1 MAAVRLGAHALVFEG
16 IRMQFVRAAA
26 EGDAAR
32 FVVGRHNNQRFVGV
46 LAVELVCHAN
56 GFVKIFHFVEHR
68 GGIVA
73 VASPVNLAAFHHKE
87 ETFAVALRFGE
98 LADAGTR
105 DVLQSQVALLA
116 VDGIRQGSGIFL
128 CRSFGLEEDNLFGLA
143 HFLFEILIA
152 AGNHVASLFA
162 LCIKVWRTGVILIG
176 RFQEIRTA
184 KVVEARLR
192 QLRADFI
199 ILAAIAH
206 VGVESCRRGVVDGN
220 ARGYAHCRS
229 VLLGTDGHAVNR
241 CCEVGQQAERTVLR
255 LMSRCQRRAC
265 CGGVGHAVCARVG
278 RDERRGGKVSE
289 AQRRSADAPFEG
301 REIGFR
307 AVYLV
312 DAHAVADEIKH
323 ILGLALRETGQGD

>member
-1 MAAVRLGAHALVFEG
+1 M
-16 IRMQFVRAAA
+16 
-26 EGDAAR
+26 
-32 FVVGRHNNQRFVGV
+32 
-46 LAVELVCHAN
+46 LAVKFVSHAN
-56 GFVKIFHFVEHR
+56 GIVEIFHFVEHR

-73 VASPVNLAAFHHKE
+73 VARPVNLAALHHQE
-87 ETFAVALRFGE
+87 EAFAFALRFRE
-98 LADAGTR
+98 LADAGAG

-116 VDGIRQGSGIFL
+116 VDGVRQAFRIFL
-128 CRSFGLEEDNLFGLA
+128 GGRFGLEQDNLVGLA

-162 LCIKVWRTGVILIG
+162 LCIKVGRTGVFLIG

-199 ILAAIAH
+199 ILAAITH

-241 CCEVGQQAERTVLR
+241 CCEVGQQAERTVLC

-278 RDERRGGKVSE
+278 RDERRGGKISE
-289 AQRRSADAPFEG
+289 AQRRDANAPFEG
-301 REIGFR
+301 CEIGFR

-323 ILGLALRETGQGD
+323 ILGLALREAGQGD